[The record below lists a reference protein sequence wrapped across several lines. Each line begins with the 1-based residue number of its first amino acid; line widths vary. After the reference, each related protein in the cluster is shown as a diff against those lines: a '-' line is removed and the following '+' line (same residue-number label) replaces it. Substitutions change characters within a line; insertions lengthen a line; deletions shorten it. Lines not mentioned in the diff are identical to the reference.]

1 MATSPDNLQANL
13 QQGTPEPISSNAQK
27 LYLESY
33 AFTTAAAI
41 VGSVDRKIFV
51 LLRDGRNVFG
61 ILRTFDQ
68 FANLVLQDTL
78 ERIYLPRESSDTPE
92 RFAEVPRGVFMVR
105 GENVV
110 MLGELDI
117 DHEDDHL
124 TTMQQIPFDVAE
136 EEWKDNHTKKI
147 KEEQRKTKSYL
158 QRGLIHDF
166 VKTDLY

>member
-1 MATSPDNLQANL
+1 MASVSQLQTL
-13 QQGTPEPISSNAQK
+13 TQSQESQPSSEEG

-78 ERIYLPRESSDTPE
+78 ERIYLPKDNEHASD
-92 RFAEVPRGVFMVR
+92 RFGEAPRGVFMVR

-117 DHEDDHL
+117 DREDDHL
-124 TTMQQIPFDVAE
+124 MQMQQIPFEAAE
-136 EEWKDNHTKKI
+136 AEMKARNTFRV
-147 KEEQRKTKSYL
+147 KEEARKAKNFL
-158 QRGLIHDF
+158 NRGLIHDF
-166 VKTDLY
+166 LKTDLY

>member
-1 MATSPDNLQANL
+1 MSTSPQEQQAPARESL
-13 QQGTPEPISSNAQK
+13 GSNAED

-68 FANLVLQDTL
+68 FANLVLQDTV
-78 ERIYLPRESSDTPE
+78 ERIYLPKVEENGPE
-92 RFAEVPRGVFMVR
+92 RFAEAGKGVFMVR

-117 DHEDDHL
+117 DREDDHL
-124 TTMQQIPFDVAE
+124 VAMQKILFSEAE
-136 EEWKDNHTKKI
+136 AELKSRQAARLSEEKIRTKN
-147 KEEQRKTKSYL
+147 YL
-158 QRGLIHDF
+158 NRGLIHDF
-166 VKTDLY
+166 VKSDLY

>member
-1 MATSPDNLQANL
+1 MSSPKDHPANES
-13 QQGTPEPISSNAQK
+13 TDSTAEN

-51 LLRDGRNVFG
+51 LLRDGRSVFG

-68 FANLVLQDTL
+68 FANLVLQDTW
-78 ERIYLPRESSDTPE
+78 ERIYLPAKDGSRE
-92 RFAEVPRGVFMVR
+92 RFAEIPRGVFMVR

-117 DHEDDHL
+117 DRE
-124 TTMQQIPFDVAE
+124 
-136 EEWKDNHTKKI
+136 DNHLYARDQMLFEDAE
-147 KEEQRKTKSYL
+147 KELKQLQAQRIADEKVKAKQYMA
-158 QRGLIHDF
+158 RGLIHDF